1 MKRNLSLL
9 IVIFIVLSGIFF
21 LAFFYYESNNS
32 TVVSSLSTNSNKP
45 GIPTN
50 QLPEQ
55 ADKIIITETSKPASP
70 PSLPTEPKQKFVNQA
85 VPFTSQAPTGQWS
98 DERQQDGCEEASAL
112 MAMYWVQG
120 KSLSSQEALT
130 KILDIS
136 DYEQKTYGEHRD
148 ISLNDV
154 NDWILK
160 DYFKFSKASVVMN
173 IHATDIIKEIN
184 SGNIILLPMNGQK
197 LHNPYFTAPGP
208 ERHMILVRGYDSTTD
223 EFITNDPGTKR
234 GEGYRYSAE
243 TIMQAILVYPTG
255 SHEPAD
261 ESLKGMIVIKK

>member
-55 ADKIIITETSKPASP
+55 PDKIIITETSKPTPP
-70 PSLPTEPKQKFVNQA
+70 PSLPPETKQKIVNQA

-130 KILDIS
+130 KILAIS
-136 DYEQKTYGEHRD
+136 D
-148 ISLNDV
+148 
-154 NDWILK
+154 
-160 DYFKFSKASVVMN
+160 
-173 IHATDIIKEIN
+173 
-184 SGNIILLPMNGQK
+184 
-197 LHNPYFTAPGP
+197 
-208 ERHMILVRGYDSTTD
+208 
-223 EFITNDPGTKR
+223 
-234 GEGYRYSAE
+234 
-243 TIMQAILVYPTG
+243 
-255 SHEPAD
+255 
-261 ESLKGMIVIKK
+261 